1 MRQPRRT
8 LGSPAS
14 LRLSA
19 WRAGEARLQPPEHRR
34 FGEEPCATHL
44 PSWVS
49 WLNSDRPYARRDPD
63 PIIPATRPQRASG
76 FLFLQPLC
84 GVGPGGI
91 TSFSTIQL
99 AADSG
104 NAAALVFFVFDL
116 LYLDGEDLFPRP
128 LIERK
133 TRLTALL
140 ANVGSPLHYSDH
152 QVGHG
157 RAFFEKACAMS
168 VEGIASRREHA
179 PYVPGNRGLWRKVK
193 CLHRKEFVVVGWTD
207 PEGSRPY
214 LGALLLADPEGRLV
228 YAGRASTGIRQAEL
242 ARLWRRL
249 QPSRPPRC
257 RSWCRRHGTA
267 ALDRPSC

>member
-1 MRQPRRT
+1 
-8 LGSPAS
+8 
-14 LRLSA
+14 
-19 WRAGEARLQPPEHRR
+19 
-34 FGEEPCATHL
+34 
-44 PSWVS
+44 
-49 WLNSDRPYARRDPD
+49 LNSDRPYARRDPD

-168 VEGIASRREHA
+168 VEGIVSRREHA